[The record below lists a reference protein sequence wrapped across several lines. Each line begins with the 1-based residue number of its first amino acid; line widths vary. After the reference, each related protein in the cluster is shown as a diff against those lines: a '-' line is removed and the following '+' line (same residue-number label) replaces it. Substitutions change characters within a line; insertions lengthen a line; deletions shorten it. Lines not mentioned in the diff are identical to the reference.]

1 MTQLTRFKRWDPFEE
16 LSLLRNRVNR
26 LLPRFNMEAE
36 EELFRTEWAPL
47 ADVIESSDAIVIKA
61 EVPGMTEKDITV
73 QLVNNLLTITG
84 ERKVEKDVKE
94 KDYRRVERA
103 YGTFTRT
110 FTLPNNVDFD
120 RITATTTNGLLEI
133 EVPKK
138 ESMKPKTINVE
149 TKKKLSAAA

>member
-1 MTQLTRFKRWDPFEE
+1 MTQLARFERWDPFEE

-26 LLPRFNMEAE
+26 LLPRFNVEPE
-36 EELFRTEWAPL
+36 QELFTAEWAPA
-47 ADVIESSDAIVIKA
+47 ADVIETIDAIVIKA

-73 QLVNNLLTITG
+73 QLENNLLTIRG
-84 ERKVEKDVKE
+84 ERKIEKDMKE
-94 KDYRRVERA
+94 KDFRRIERA

-120 RITATTTNGLLEI
+120 KITATTTNGLLEI

-138 ESMKPKTINVE
+138 EALKPKTIQIE
-149 TKKKLSAAA
+149 AKKKLTAAA

>member
-1 MTQLTRFKRWDPFEE
+1 MTQLTRFERWDPFEE

-26 LLPRFNMEAE
+26 LMPRFNVEPD

-47 ADVIESSDAIVIKA
+47 ADVIETKDALIIKA

-73 QLVNNLLTITG
+73 QLENNLLTIRG
-84 ERKVEKDVKE
+84 ERKMEKDVKE
-94 KDYRRVERA
+94 KDFRRVERA
-103 YGTFTRT
+103 YGTFIRT

-120 RITATTTNGLLEI
+120 RIAATTNNGLLEI

-138 ESMKPKTINVE
+138 EALKPKTINVE

>member
-1 MTQLTRFKRWDPFEE
+1 MTQLTKLERWDPFEE
-16 LSLLRNRVNR
+16 LSLLRSRMNR
-26 LLPRFNMEAE
+26 LFPRFNVEPE

-47 ADVIESSDAIVIKA
+47 ADVIEKDDAIVIRA
-61 EVPGMTEKDITV
+61 EVPGMTEKDINV
-73 QLVNNLLTITG
+73 QLENNLLTIRG

-94 KDYRRVERA
+94 KDFRRVERA

-110 FTLPNNVDFD
+110 FTLPNNVDFEK
-120 RITATTTNGLLEI
+120 ITATTNNGLLEI

-138 ESMKPKTINVE
+138 ESMKPKTITIE